1 MPLKIS
7 VVIPVFNAEKYLSRC
22 IKSVVGQT
30 EQNIEII
37 LVNDG
42 STDDS
47 GKVCKS
53 FANADSRIKYIE
65 QENSGSQASRKHGV
79 NAATGD
85 YITFIDADDW
95 IESDYY
101 EKVCNQL
108 EKNTPDI
115 FCVGFTQENLNVKK
129 YICNN
134 VGSGFYKD
142 EALRKLLEKA
152 ICSNKNPYESG
163 VIPSVWSKFIKK
175 ELAKQIFNQVDDFIK
190 LGEDAVCTYGC
201 ISFAK
206 TIEIQNDIAGYHYVF
221 NETSIVHSYD
231 KLYFKRLKVLKK
243 NLIELINKGYYKQI
257 LIGQVKP
264 YFTFLYHYGVNQL
277 RKELKDR
284 LKKFF
289 IVRAMLK
296 IKWFLVYT
304 FFTDKKLKEMWKQE
318 KKERDAIYS
327 QYKGVAV
334 TNKENNKTAIVMF
347 DGKMAAGGLCDR
359 LRGVISVYQTCK
371 EKNISF
377 KLNFVHPFNLQEF
390 LVPNT

>member
-7 VVIPVFNAEKYLSRC
+7 AVIPVFNAEKYLSRC

-115 FCVGFTQENLNVKK
+115 FCVGFTSENLNVKK
-129 YICNN
+129 YIYNN
-134 VGSGFYKD
+134 VDSGFYKG
-142 EALRKLLEKA
+142 EALRKLLKKA
-152 ICSNKNPYESG
+152 I
-163 VIPSVWSKFIKK
+163 
-175 ELAKQIFNQVDDFIK
+175 L
-190 LGEDAVCTYGC
+190 
-201 ISFAK
+201 
-206 TIEIQNDIAGYHYVF
+206 
-221 NETSIVHSYD
+221 
-231 KLYFKRLKVLKK
+231 
-243 NLIELINKGYYKQI
+243 
-257 LIGQVKP
+257 
-264 YFTFLYHYGVNQL
+264 
-277 RKELKDR
+277 
-284 LKKFF
+284 
-289 IVRAMLK
+289 
-296 IKWFLVYT
+296 
-304 FFTDKKLKEMWKQE
+304 
-318 KKERDAIYS
+318 
-327 QYKGVAV
+327 
-334 TNKENNKTAIVMF
+334 
-347 DGKMAAGGLCDR
+347 
-359 LRGVISVYQTCK
+359 
-371 EKNISF
+371 
-377 KLNFVHPFNLQEF
+377 
-390 LVPNT
+390 